1 MEEIDEEKMKEQLEE
16 EMARYEEDGY
26 FKRLFKMFAGL
37 GKPRGSGEYKEAV
50 IELQRQIA
58 PLMAILIPVIGAVI
72 LFVVT
77 AVGNSNREAIKVDIV
92 KAGPSEPDKVGDYR
106 LLVSDHP
113 GAQTIDLRD

>member
-50 IELQRQIA
+50 IELQRK
-58 PLMAILIPVIGAVI
+58 L
-72 LFVVT
+72 VT
-77 AVGNSNREAIKVDIV
+77 DIV
-92 KAGPSEPDKVGDYR
+92 NAYKKFYHDNDDEGDSSPVGSE
-106 LLVSDHP
+106 
-113 GAQTIDLRD
+113 